1 MGVFLCPAHPSQLS
15 CSTLIESAHFL
26 TNHDHHDH
34 DREDNHD
41 DGQQRRITMFDF
53 WTLFIFYRKLW
64 LGQRL
69 CWFLWQHKRRKE
81 SVDQKPETGKKWT
94 KVSIFRCFQRWQWE
108 DVEVIKA
115 TAGQWPHHLPDKQH
129 SLCREFPWGKGNN
142 CPLEFTFSSFLA
154 CMYLCSCS
162 CCSISEWNR
171 IEWYP
176 SGK

>member
-1 MGVFLCPAHPSQLS
+1 MIIMIMKEKIIMTMVNNEELQC
-15 CSTLIESAHFL
+15 LIFEHC
-26 TNHDHHDH
+26 
-34 DREDNHD
+34 
-41 DGQQRRITMFDF
+41 
-53 WTLFIFYRKLW
+53 LFFYRKLW

-94 KVSIFRCFQRWQWE
+94 KVSIFRCFQHWQWE

-129 SLCREFPWGKGNN
+129 SLCGEFPWGKGNN
-142 CPLEFTFSSFLA
+142 CPVASEKNKLEFTFSSFLA